1 MIGYVNPVYK
11 GMWVA
16 VVALVLT
23 SCASIGLENPT
34 AAELQAARCQD
45 AQLAYNLSVVMLDPV
60 IQGPMQSAEVAA
72 YWEAYKRGAALG
84 LITYCGQ
91 TEEAD

>member
-11 GMWVA
+11 GMWMV
-16 VVALVLT
+16 VVALMVAG
-23 SCASIGLENPT
+23 CASLGLENPT
-34 AAELQAARCQD
+34 ATELQAARCQD

-60 IQGPMQSAEVAA
+60 IQGPQQSAEVVT

-91 TEEAD
+91 AGEAD

>member
-11 GMWVA
+11 GMWMV
-16 VVALVLT
+16 VVALMVAG
-23 SCASIGLENPT
+23 CASLGLENPT
-34 AAELQAARCQD
+34 ATELQAARCQD
-45 AQLAYNLSVVMLDPV
+45 EQLAYNLSVVMLDPV
-60 IQGPMQSAEVAA
+60 IQGPQQSAEVVT

-91 TEEAD
+91 AGEAD

>member
-45 AQLAYNLSVVMLDPV
+45 AQLAYNLSVVMLDPI
-60 IQGPMQSAEVAA
+60 IQGPSQSAEIVT

-91 TEEAD
+91 AGEAD

>member
-1 MIGYVNPVYK
+1 MIGYVKRVYK

-16 VVALVLT
+16 VVALVLA
-23 SCASIGLENPT
+23 SCASLGLENPT
-34 AAELQAARCQD
+34 ATELQAARCQD

-60 IQGPMQSAEVAA
+60 IQGPQQSAEVVT

-91 TEEAD
+91 AGEAD

>member
-11 GMWVA
+11 GMWMV
-16 VVALVLT
+16 VVALMVAG
-23 SCASIGLENPT
+23 CASLGLENPT
-34 AAELQAARCQD
+34 ATELQAARCQD
-45 AQLAYNLSVVMLDPV
+45 AQLAYNLSVVMLDPI
-60 IQGPMQSAEVAA
+60 IQGSAQSAEVVT

-91 TEEAD
+91 TGEAD